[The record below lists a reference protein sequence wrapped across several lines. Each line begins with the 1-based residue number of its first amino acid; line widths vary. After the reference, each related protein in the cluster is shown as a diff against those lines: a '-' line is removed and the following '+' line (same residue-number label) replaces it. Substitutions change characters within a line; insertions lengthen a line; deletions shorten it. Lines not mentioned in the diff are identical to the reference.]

1 VGGPV
6 ATGDHD
12 GDGLGYA
19 PAGAA
24 TVEYVRR
31 YFGAVD
37 GPQPT
42 VLAHGGTVADLLA
55 GCDRAVPVNVAYRFL
70 PRPYGM
76 PSSGCQPLADDG
88 ALATMAD
95 MVRQG
100 MNEGAVG
107 LSSGREYMPG
117 AHADAAEW
125 AELTRV
131 VAAYDGVYVT
141 HMRGYDNAAG
151 QGVQGTIHRRRQPC
165 RGAHFASPRARPSTG
180 RFGQPGT
187 RRRHNLTFDS

>member
-1 VGGPV
+1 M
-6 ATGDHD
+6 
-12 GDGLGYA
+12 
-19 PAGAA
+19 
-24 TVEYVRR
+24 EYVRR
-31 YFGAVD
+31 YFGTVD

-42 VLAHGGTVADLLA
+42 GLANGGTVADLLA

-76 PSSGCQPLADDG
+76 PSSGCQPPADDG
-88 ALATMAD
+88 ALATIAD

-131 VAAYDGVYVT
+131 VAACDGVYVT
-141 HMRGYDNAAG
+141 HMRGYANAAG
-151 QGVQGTIHRRRQPC
+151 QGC
-165 RGAHFASPRARPSTG
+165 PRYGPSAPPAMSRCPFRITTG
-180 RFGQPGT
+180 QAVYWSIWPT
-187 RRRHNLTFDS
+187 RHAPTA